1 MRATP
6 FLMFQGQGQDALALY
21 RAAFPD
27 FELLLLQEHPAD
39 GAQAGQILS
48 GRIRVGGLEIK
59 LNDEE
64 KANLKTSTDAVE
76 ELLVA
81 CKNLDG
87 DLA

>member
-1 MRATP
+1 VI
-6 FLMFQGQGQDALALY
+6 G
-21 RAAFPD
+21 
-27 FELLLLQEHPAD
+27 AD
-39 GAQAGQILS
+39 GIEE
-48 GRIRVGGLEIK
+48 VLEIK
-59 LNDEE
+59 LNDDE

>member
-1 MRATP
+1 MAEAYLGDQKRILPVAAYVEGKYG
-6 FLMFQGQGQDALALY
+6 LNGLY
-21 RAAFPD
+21 VGIPAVIG
-27 FELLLLQEHPAD
+27 AD
-39 GAQAGQILS
+39 GIEE
-48 GRIRVGGLEIK
+48 VLEIK
-59 LNDEE
+59 LNDDE